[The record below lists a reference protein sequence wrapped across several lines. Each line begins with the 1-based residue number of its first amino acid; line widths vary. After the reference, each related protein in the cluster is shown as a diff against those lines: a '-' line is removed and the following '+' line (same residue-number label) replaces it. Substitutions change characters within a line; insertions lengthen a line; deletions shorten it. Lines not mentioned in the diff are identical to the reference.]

1 MNQPELAI
9 LLLCLGDGDEPAKAE
24 RLAAVPVEEW
34 QAVAVLAKRHAVAP
48 QLHHRLKQLGIPLP
62 DPVAAELKGAL
73 LRNTARNMRLYQE
86 LGSLLRKLQAEKIPV
101 IVLKGAYLAEAVYD
115 NIGLRMMT
123 DIDLLIPEKDVEK
136 AIGLL
141 ETAGFKPER
150 PFFPE
155 ADGVLHYHAPP
166 MVKNGT
172 FVELHWNLTR
182 ESNLPGLNTEE
193 LWARSRPVSLAGC
206 DVRVLSLGDLVLHLA
221 VHAAYGHQFHEQFRS
236 LVDLVEIFRKYESEL
251 DWDAITQTC
260 RAWQAERGTYL
271 TLRLVKELLGGR
283 VPAAVLEWAEIRL
296 FQVNPVLSENY
307 IRVMHGSR
315 LSEKL
320 AALRTGLFPSRGVM
334 AMLYG
339 TPPDSWR
346 IAALYPRHVVSRI
359 GKYWGRAWELARGDQ
374 LQTIESESD
383 QALRDWLKIG

>member
-193 LWARSRPVSLAGC
+193 LWARSRPVSCTWQSTRLTGTKSTNNSARWSTWSRSFANMNQSWIGTPSRRLAGP
-206 DVRVLSLGDLVLHLA
+206 
-221 VHAAYGHQFHEQFRS
+221 
-236 LVDLVEIFRKYESEL
+236 
-251 DWDAITQTC
+251 
-260 RAWQAERGTYL
+260 
-271 TLRLVKELLGGR
+271 GR
-283 VPAAVLEWAEIRL
+283 PSGA
-296 FQVNPVLSENY
+296 
-307 IRVMHGSR
+307 
-315 LSEKL
+315 
-320 AALRTGLFPSRGVM
+320 RT
-334 AMLYG
+334 
-339 TPPDSWR
+339 
-346 IAALYPRHVVSRI
+346 
-359 GKYWGRAWELARGDQ
+359 
-374 LQTIESESD
+374 
-383 QALRDWLKIG
+383 

>member
-1 MNQPELAI
+1 
-9 LLLCLGDGDEPAKAE
+9 
-24 RLAAVPVEEW
+24 
-34 QAVAVLAKRHAVAP
+34 
-48 QLHHRLKQLGIPLP
+48 
-62 DPVAAELKGAL
+62 
-73 LRNTARNMRLYQE
+73 
-86 LGSLLRKLQAEKIPV
+86 
-101 IVLKGAYLAEAVYD
+101 
-115 NIGLRMMT
+115 
-123 DIDLLIPEKDVEK
+123 
-136 AIGLL
+136 
-141 ETAGFKPER
+141 
-150 PFFPE
+150 
-155 ADGVLHYHAPP
+155 
-166 MVKNGT
+166 
-172 FVELHWNLTR
+172 
-182 ESNLPGLNTEE
+182 
-193 LWARSRPVSLAGC
+193 
-206 DVRVLSLGDLVLHLA
+206 
-221 VHAAYGHQFHEQFRS
+221 
-236 LVDLVEIFRKYESEL
+236 
-251 DWDAITQTC
+251 
-260 RAWQAERGTYL
+260 L

-283 VPAAVLEWAEIRL
+283 VPAAVLEALQPVDWTEQVLEWAEIRL